1 MLESVV
7 RIHLVR
13 YPEMQIQDVY
23 KLIHQATMG
32 SEHAVTDP
40 ESARLWLERELADM
54 GDGIPE
60 PLLDPISADGQIARV
75 HLRPY
80 FAQGGDTQ
88 KLLSAFIHTA
98 NEFHGDKAVLE
109 QEWDAATRM
118 EIFPP
123 AEMDDFIQKLQG
135 FPAVHHSA
143 IFVQRY
149 RPAYRVIL
157 QRYLT

>member
-1 MLESVV
+1 MLESIV
-7 RIHLVR
+7 RAHLVR
-13 YPEMQIQDVY
+13 YPDMQIQDVY

-32 SEHAVTDP
+32 SGHAVTDP

-60 PLLDPISADGQIARV
+60 PLIDPISADGQMARV

-80 FAQGGDTQ
+80 LAQGGDPQ
-88 KLLSAFIHTA
+88 KLMSAFIRTA
-98 NEFHGDKAVLE
+98 NEFRGDEAILKK
-109 QEWDAATRM
+109 EWDIATRL

-123 AEMDDFIQKLQG
+123 AEMDDFIQKLRG
-135 FPAVHHSA
+135 YPAVHHSA
-143 IFVQRY
+143 IFTQRY

-157 QRYLT
+157 QKYL

>member
-7 RIHLVR
+7 SAHLVR
-13 YPEMQIQDVY
+13 YPDMQIQDVY
-23 KLIHQATMG
+23 KLLHQATMG
-32 SEHAVTDP
+32 SGHAVTDP
-40 ESARLWLERELADM
+40 ESARRWLERELAEM

-60 PLLDPISADGQIARV
+60 PLIDPISADGQMARV

-80 FAQGGDTQ
+80 LAQGGNPQ

-98 NEFHGDKAVLE
+98 NEFHGDEAVLK
-109 QEWDAATRM
+109 QEWDIATHI

-135 FPAVHHSA
+135 YPAVHHSA
-143 IFVQRY
+143 IFTQRY

-157 QRYLT
+157 QKYL